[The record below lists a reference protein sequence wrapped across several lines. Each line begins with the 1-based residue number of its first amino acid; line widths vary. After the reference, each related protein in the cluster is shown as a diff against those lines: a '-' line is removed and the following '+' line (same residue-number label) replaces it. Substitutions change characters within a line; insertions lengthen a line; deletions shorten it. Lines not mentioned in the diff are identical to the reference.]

1 MNQMNLIL
9 LLFVEQVL
17 LSARPQFLVVFRD
30 HAFVFSLLVLVLMQL
45 QPLLPSFF
53 QLAWPIKQKLSKERR
68 RFVTFVSPGGR
79 PRRFWPFVAVSFC
92 VGGVCVV
99 VKGGGLVRFGS
110 NLSLLIVFGIG
121 IALAGAGSVFIT

>member
-1 MNQMNLIL
+1 MSLIL

-17 LSARPQFLVVFRD
+17 LSARPQFWVVFLG
-30 HAFVFSLLVLVLMQL
+30 HAFVSSRRVLVLMQL
-45 QPLLPSFF
+45 QPLVPSFF
-53 QLAWPIKQKLSKERR
+53 QLAWPIKPKLSKERW

-79 PRRFWPFVAVSFC
+79 PRRFWPLVAVSFWA
-92 VGGVCVV
+92 GGVCVV

-121 IALAGAGSVFIT
+121 IALAGAGAGSVFIT